1 MQSIFIRSPNDEL
14 VQAND
19 SDNPS
24 TMNSFLLITKYARP
38 AKHRPS
44 IELPFVQLTESWLR
58 DKKHREWSL
67 NIHL

>member
-44 IELPFVQLTESWLR
+44 IELLFV
-58 DKKHREWSL
+58 
-67 NIHL
+67 